1 MMASELDPAL
11 VSVGGGGGGSGESLT
26 LSRDVKRACELL
38 EKLQKSKYREF
49 FFIVEAGAVAAGAI
63 AAAVAGAAA
72 TIFRCFCCKT
82 FC

>member
-49 FFIVEAGAVAAGAI
+49 FFIVEAGAIAAGAI
-63 AAAVAGAAA
+63 AAAVADA
-72 TIFRCFCCKT
+72 TIVGCFCYKT